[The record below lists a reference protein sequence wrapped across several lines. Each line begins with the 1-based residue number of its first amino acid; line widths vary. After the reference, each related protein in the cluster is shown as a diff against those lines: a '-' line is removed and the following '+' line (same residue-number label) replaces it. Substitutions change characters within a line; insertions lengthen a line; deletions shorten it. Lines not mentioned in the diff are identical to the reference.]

1 MKLSYFVEFM
11 SIEEIIDFY
20 ARMALTPGWL
30 DHARHRSKEL
40 EKVYPGISKM
50 IAERIKE
57 LNESL

>member
-1 MKLSYFVEFM
+1 MTIY
-11 SIEEIIDFY
+11 EIIDFY
-20 ARMALTPGWL
+20 AKMAITPGWL

-57 LNESL
+57 LNESSQS